1 MRQPLHHDYVATRS
15 AQVFSLS
22 GLSGQPAHL
31 HICSHTPLRFAA
43 RLSSSGLPGASLPE
57 IFQCSSGP
65 AENVEFRLPNVGH
78 TRPINRARKTAF
90 AVATV
95 LPESPVAPRRRSKR
109 LVMII
114 CNP

>member
-1 MRQPLHHDYVATRS
+1 PS
-15 AQVFSLS
+15 AGFHSERTQRAA
-22 GLSGQPAHL
+22 GLPAYPQ
-31 HICSHTPLRFAA
+31 SDSAPLRGEAFLLRAA
-43 RLSSSGLPGASLPE
+43 SASLPE

-78 TRPINRARKTAF
+78 TRPISRARKTAF

-95 LPESPVAPRRRSKR
+95 LPESPVAPWRRSTR